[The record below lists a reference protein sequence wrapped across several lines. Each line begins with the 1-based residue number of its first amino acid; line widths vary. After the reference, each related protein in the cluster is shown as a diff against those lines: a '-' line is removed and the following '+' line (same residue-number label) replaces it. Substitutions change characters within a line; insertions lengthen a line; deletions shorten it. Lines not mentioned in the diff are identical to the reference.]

1 MLRDAA
7 ARTQPLL
14 QAILRI
20 KEARL
25 ALLVGG
31 ILLLSVLYKYAIG
44 AAKFAALSPS
54 SVGYAL
60 GLALLLGAI
69 AIAAWHRD
77 AAYGDLWRPLRILM
91 RGAGIVIFAQI
102 VFDALYPSAWM
113 SNLLIGVNPSVK
125 LLIGIA
131 FVTGCVAMWKPSF
144 LVPMGL
150 AYIEFR
156 YHTPNDYGLMRAS
169 ADFQTLNDAATF
181 TAVSFLAWRTLE
193 QHSRFLPRF
202 IRNAVCHPGSWI
214 TYQKLAWAIIVG
226 AHAGNYFHSALAK
239 MYVGGSDPFFW
250 IFNNPTARSIA
261 IGLYRLNNP
270 LAGWPNLV
278 GMYQDILTSFVLP
291 FNLTVLFLQLFAPFA
306 VLNRRV
312 LIFFTIAFDLMHI
325 GIYFSLGAFFFLW
338 IALNVIIL
346 LSLTAMRDDELTPAV
361 KISAILVALFGYL
374 SFVTAGL
381 GWLDGRKVVRQL
393 FFAELADGRE
403 ALVPPATFG
412 FVTYQIAHGDLF
424 IPDNHFLMR
433 SGGNATV
440 ADWADATNCG
450 PATVARQVHV
460 RSMDSIAGLVR
471 ASDEFY
477 RRHPWV
483 KDFKLYY
490 LYPHHAPSN
499 PAFFKTYDDADIA
512 DIIGYSYVVE
522 SSCLDVRNGRLQNDV
537 RVRSEFEL

>member
-7 ARTQPLL
+7 ARTQPLW

-20 KEARL
+20 RDTRL
-25 ALLVGG
+25 AVLVGG
-31 ILLLSVLYKYAIG
+31 ILLLSFLYKYVVG
-44 AAKFAALSPS
+44 AAKFAALSS
-54 SVGYAL
+54 SSLGYYL
-60 GLALLLGAI
+60 GLTLLLSAI
-69 AIAAWHRD
+69 AIAVWHRG
-77 AAYGDLWRPLRILM
+77 AAYRDLWRPLRILM

-102 VFDALYPSAWM
+102 IFDAFYPSAWM

-125 LLIGIA
+125 ILIGIA

-144 LVPMGL
+144 LVPMGF

-193 QHSRFLPRF
+193 QHSRFLPKV
-202 IRNAVCHPGSWI
+202 IKSAICHSSSWI

-250 IFNNPTARSIA
+250 VFNNPTSRSIA

-270 LAGWPNLV
+270 LAGWPGVVDAYN
-278 GMYQDILTSFVLP
+278 DILTYFVLP
-291 FNLTVLFLQLFAPFA
+291 FNVTVLLLQLFAPFA

-312 LIFFTIAFDLMHI
+312 LILFTIAFDLMHI

-393 FFAELADGRE
+393 FFAELADGRK

-412 FVTYQIAHGDLF
+412 FVSYQMAHGDLF

-450 PATVARQVHV
+450 PATVPRQVHV
-460 RSMDSIAGLVR
+460 RSIDSIAGLVR

-477 RRHPWV
+477 RRHAWI
-483 KDFKLYY
+483 KDLKLYY

-499 PAFFKTYDDADIA
+499 PVFFKIYDDADIA

-522 SSCLDVRNGRLQNDV
+522 SSCLDVREGRLQNDV